1 MKNKLFKLL
10 QFFQRHI
17 VNTNAT
23 FNAYLMPEKPSM
35 LPKMEF
41 VEMERHITLEDDIK
55 EYWGFYLLKDSI
67 VKVST
72 CSR

>member
-1 MKNKLFKLL
+1 
-10 QFFQRHI
+10 

-23 FNAYLMPEKPSM
+23 FNAFSMPEKPTTSS
-35 LPKMEF
+35 KMEF

-55 EYWGFYLLKDSI
+55 EYWGFYLLKGSV

>member
-1 MKNKLFKLL
+1 
-10 QFFQRHI
+10 

-23 FNAYLMPEKPSM
+23 FNAYSMPEKPSM

>member
-1 MKNKLFKLL
+1 
-10 QFFQRHI
+10 
-17 VNTNAT
+17 
-23 FNAYLMPEKPSM
+23 MPEKPSM

-72 CSR
+72 CSRLNIFHDILY

>member
-1 MKNKLFKLL
+1 
-10 QFFQRHI
+10 
-17 VNTNAT
+17 
-23 FNAYLMPEKPSM
+23 MPEKPLM

-41 VEMERHITLEDDIK
+41 VEMERHITLQDDIK
-55 EYWGFYLLKDSI
+55 EYWGFYLLKDSV